1 MRVPRAVRRLVRV
14 AGFSAVAAAAVIA
27 VALGAAARSDARG
40 QLASA
45 VFVTSVAA
53 LVILAIARRL
63 QFEAPSARAQRVSII
78 LRAAEALADCEL
90 SLAVAAGLY
99 AAVALTGDSA
109 SPLYPL
115 IYGFVAFAVSIQGR
129 TGGSLAT
136 GAVLFLEIAQAQR
149 TGAGTTIIVVHLA
162 AILGAAALHA
172 VFLRGTFLLLRH
184 RHDQRIKAEILA
196 QRQSA
201 RDFRLIASTLGAES
215 RARRERDD
223 EESMLAAG
231 SVEVISASIYFTLGL
246 LKRSLEART
255 CILLW
260 LDETGTQ
267 LTIKECAT
275 DADTVIEAP
284 VLGLSGALGAVVRD
298 ARPLRLAAARPNQV
312 PYYEAGTEI
321 GAFIGV
327 PVMDGAHVRG
337 VLCADRPHPF
347 SDDDAAFAAGSSDH
361 IVRAVQSEQVFAAV
375 ERAKYEHERFYQAS
389 AMLGRALTLEQVM
402 ETAFDAAAEIAGYEA
417 GAIAL
422 YDRTTRKHRV
432 AAARTNDGG
441 RLCDP
446 TRIADLEFRDNTGLV
461 AMAVKNRHY
470 LPAQGDARDL
480 RAPVFTRR
488 IRLRNLQSLLVLP
501 LCSGDEAIG
510 SFTLM
515 SSSANRFGK
524 DVREMLGIIANQVAV
539 SIQNAM
545 MYTKMETMATTD
557 GLTGL
562 TNHRSFQ
569 ERFGDLLER
578 AARHHQPAAFL
589 LCDVDHFKNVNDTY
603 GHPIGDEVLRQV
615 ARVLRGAVR
624 KIDIPARY
632 GGEEFVVVLESTDL
646 AGAVLL
652 ANRIRNDIS
661 DVVVESEQGPF
672 SVTMS
677 IGVAAFP
684 DDGTDRATLIDH
696 ADQALYHAK
705 ENGRNRVVSYR
716 EHLAATTRRAS

>member
-1 MRVPRAVRRLVRV
+1 MAL
-14 AGFSAVAAAAVIA
+14 AAAVG
-27 VALGAAARSDARG
+27 VALGATSASGERG
-40 QLASA
+40 EFASA

-53 LVILAIARRL
+53 LVVFAIVRRL
-63 QFEAPSARAQRVSII
+63 SFEPPSARVQRISPV
-78 LRAAEALADCEL
+78 LRAAPALADCEL
-90 SLAVAAGLY
+90 SLSLAAGLY
-99 AAVALTGDSA
+99 AAISLTGQDA

-115 IYGFVAFAVSIQGR
+115 VYGFVAFAVSIQGR
-129 TGGSLAT
+129 TGGACAT
-136 GAVLFLEIAQAQR
+136 IAVLGLELAQAYR
-149 TGAGTTIIVVHLA
+149 GETDVATWAFHVV

-172 VFLRGTFLLLRH
+172 VFLRGTMRLLRY
-184 RHDQRIKAEILA
+184 RHASRIKAEILA

-215 RARRERDD
+215 RARRRRED
-223 EESMLAAG
+223 EEMMLAAG
-231 SVEVISASIYFTLGL
+231 SVEVIGASIYFTLGL
-246 LKRSLEART
+246 LKRSLDART

-260 LDETGTQ
+260 LDEAGTE
-267 LTIKECAT
+267 LKIKERAT
-275 DADTVIEAP
+275 DSDAVLEAP
-284 VLGLSGALGAVVRD
+284 VIGLAGAVGAVVRD
-298 ARPLRLAAARPNQV
+298 AKPVRLASTRYAQV
-312 PYYEAGTEI
+312 PYYEPGTEI
-321 GAFIGV
+321 GAFLGV
-327 PVMDGAHVRG
+327 PVMDGPHVRG
-337 VLCADRPHPF
+337 VLCADRAAPF
-347 SDDDAAFAAGSSDH
+347 SDADAAFAAGASEH

-389 AMLGRALTLEQVM
+389 AMLGRALTLDEVM
-402 ETAFDAAAEIAGYEA
+402 ETAFDAAAEIAGFEA
-417 GAIAL
+417 AAIAL
-422 YDRTTRKHRV
+422 YDKTARKHRV
-432 AAARTNDGG
+432 AAARVTDGG

-446 TRIADLEFRDNTGLV
+446 ARIADLEFRDNTGLV

-470 LPAQGDARDL
+470 LPAQGDAKDL

-488 IRLRNLQSLLVLP
+488 VRLRNLESLVVLP

-515 SSSANRFGK
+515 SSTAGRFGK

-545 MYTKMETMATTD
+545 MYKKMETMATTD

-569 ERFGDLLER
+569 ERFGELLER
-578 AARHHQPAAFL
+578 AARHRQQAAVL
-589 LCDVDHFKNVNDTY
+589 LCDVDHFKSVNDTY
-603 GHPIGDEVLRQV
+603 GHPTGDEVLRQV

-652 ANRIRNDIS
+652 ANRIRTEVS
-661 DVVVESEQGPF
+661 EVVVESEQGPF

-684 DDGTDRATLIDH
+684 DDGTERAALIDH

-705 ENGRNRVVSYR
+705 ESGRNRVVSYR
-716 EHLAATTRRAS
+716 EHLAASTRQAS